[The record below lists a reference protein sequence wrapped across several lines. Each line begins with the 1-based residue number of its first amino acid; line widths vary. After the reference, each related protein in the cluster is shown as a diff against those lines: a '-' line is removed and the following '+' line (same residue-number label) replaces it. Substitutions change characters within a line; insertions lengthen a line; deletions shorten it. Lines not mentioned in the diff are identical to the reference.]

1 MLTFADTSA
10 RVTQSGPYV
19 HQTAATYISFVHPV
33 HVVVTQSSG
42 VYRLVDGCV
51 ADRRSLG
58 VRVSKSGYGE
68 WLCPWGAATCG
79 RNDAVTPVSQSANAS
94 LVGVCRGEADV
105 DLSSSKHV

>member
-42 VYRLVDGCV
+42 VYRLVEGCV

-58 VRVSKSGYGE
+58 VRVRVGMGNG
-68 WLCPWGAATCG
+68 CVHGA
-79 RNDAVTPVSQSANAS
+79 PP
-94 LVGVCRGEADV
+94 
-105 DLSSSKHV
+105 HVAAMTQ